1 MLGKLIRLRS
11 ENCFMSE
18 ECPPPDDILQAMAE
32 QNLFISY
39 KHYRNISY
47 FTRQIQ
53 LIYEQNSRGYQGLA
67 RGDDYHTR
75 YDPIVASF
83 IVLAS
88 RKIGLPYSGEE
99 IRKFFDWEYGGE
111 TARFFLN
118 VLRRIQAVVEGHTRL
133 LFNRDTPSNY
143 ANRWL
148 HQIQMTDAT
157 RGLIQKNLEEIEAA
171 NPESTLGQ
179 IRNTRSVPGIAAAV
193 IYGVCRNSLEVE
205 DKYTQDQIEVATCV
219 TTVTLR
225 DIVDDFAEQGVFD
238 FERYVDYDPLSYG
251 NVYIVSNP
259 LFPNMLKFG
268 KSGNPTRSYASLG
281 RYNPLHRYTVEWV
294 FPCLNSAVVED
305 SVLESLRIEYSQP
318 DFGNEWFIH
327 VDVESMKN
335 LIIQNPT
342 YQDNRRLNP
351 IQP

>member
-1 MLGKLIRLRS
+1 M
-11 ENCFMSE
+11 NHTVSE
-18 ECPPPDDILQAMAE
+18 ECPPPEDILQAMAE
-32 QNLFISY
+32 QNLIISE
-39 KHYRNISY
+39 KHYDNISY

-53 LIYEQNSRGYQGLA
+53 QIYEHNHGYQGLA

-88 RKIGLPYSGEE
+88 RKIGLPYSKEE
-99 IRKFFDWEYGGE
+99 IRKHFRWEFGGE
-111 TARFFLN
+111 TARYYPN
-118 VLRRIQAVVEGHTRL
+118 VLRRIQLAVEGNTRL
-133 LFNRDTPSNY
+133 QFNRDKPLNY

-171 NPESTLGQ
+171 SPASPLGE
-179 IRNTRSVPGIAAAV
+179 IRNTRSTSGIAAAV
-193 IYGVCRNSLEVE
+193 IYGVCRNSLAAE
-205 DKYTQDQIEVATCV
+205 DKYTQEQIEAVTCV
-219 TTVTLR
+219 STVTLR
-225 DIVDDFAEQGVFD
+225 DIVNAFAEQGVFD
-238 FERYVDYDPLSYG
+238 FDRYVDHDPLAYG

-259 LFPNMLKFG
+259 LFENMLKFG
-268 KSGNPTRSYASLG
+268 KSGNPIRSYASLG

-294 FPCLNSAVVED
+294 FPCLNSADVEE

-318 DFGNEWFIH
+318 DFGNEWFID
-327 VDVESMKN
+327 VDVEDMKN
-335 LIIQNPT
+335 LIVQNPT
-342 YQDNRRLNP
+342 YQDNRRLHP